1 MTVRRTIK
9 YDQVGADA
17 AGAAAQAEANAKA
30 ASDPAGT
37 AAGLVGTLGDLT
49 TTEKD
54 STVGAINEVHGEVVT
69 ARGAS
74 ASLDARLDGLDTQ
87 LAHMEDGIADAHSH
101 IADTNNPHAVSVGQI
116 GAEPSGSVSTHNS
129 AIDAHS
135 DIRSELLSLSDDIPS
150 DPLPREA
157 DTLEGHNA
165 SYYTTYSDTA
175 VSNHNISG
183 TAHSDIRSQLA
194 HMVQNFKIKN
204 QVVNGDFSNGTT
216 GWDSVNGVLS
226 ISNTNLLVT
235 SSGNSKYVTIRNEKS
250 ISSNNKYF
258 LYGKL
263 KTSNSNLL
271 SYRLWCGDN
280 TFIKGITP
288 ILNSFTEV
296 YGIATPSADNA
307 YNFYL
312 EGDFGTP
319 TNANGAT
326 YEVDSKAG
334 VFAINMTEL
343 GIEDFTANEM
353 YKIVK
358 MTGYFEGEH
367 GLTQEESFKITLS
380 LMRENRNAIIA
391 LGGTIV

>member
-1 MTVRRTIK
+1 MISKRLHP
-9 YDQVGADA
+9 
-17 AGAAAQAEANAKA
+17 
-30 ASDPAGT
+30 ASFSN
-37 AAGLVGTLGDLT
+37 V
-49 TTEKD
+49 
-54 STVGAINEVHGEVVT
+54 N
-69 ARGAS
+69 
-74 ASLDARLDGLDTQ
+74 TQ
-87 LAHMEDGIADAHSH
+87 LA
-101 IADTNNPHAVSVGQI
+101 QK
-116 GAEPSGSVSTHNS
+116 
-129 AIDAHS
+129 
-135 DIRSELLSLSDDIPS
+135 
-150 DPLPREA
+150 
-157 DTLEGHNA
+157 
-165 SYYTTYSDTA
+165 
-175 VSNHNISG
+175 
-183 TAHSDIRSQLA
+183 
-194 HMVQNFKIKN
+194 VQNFKIKN
-204 QVVNGDFSNGTT
+204 EVVNGDFSNGTT
-216 GWDSVNGVLS
+216 RWGSMNAVLS

-235 SSGNSKYVTIRNEKS
+235 GGNASRYVTIRNLKS

-258 LYGKL
+258 VYGKL

-271 SYRLWCGDN
+271 SYRLWCGSN
-280 TFIKGITP
+280 TFIKNITP

-307 YNFYL
+307 YNFYS

-343 GIEDFTANEM
+343 GIEDFTEKEM